1 MSSKPGHILN
11 VVVNGALI
19 KSAKTNTKG
28 KLVIST
34 KALRQFAENRRVFNN
49 AVEKAIEEN
58 KKAGISEEQLY
69 AQ

>member
-28 KLVIST
+28 KLVLKPCASLPKI
-34 KALRQFAENRRVFNN
+34 RRIFNN